1 MVMSTD
7 TDNEAQEQE
16 QEVQPE
22 IEINDA
28 GDVGDVNEA
37 PDEQEAEE
45 AQRPPLT
52 GDAPEE
58 PAPAESPEELPTL
71 DSLGPSVNQQEQ
83 QVAELQR
90 LRQANVQKEWEKTH
104 IQRAQSIERRAQEN
118 GSDPQ
123 SARQMA
129 RQYLSHQKDIRDQEG
144 KALDVL
150 GFMEGRNNAAEYYA
164 AKYKLLPKQV
174 MEDLA
179 ALRKTRTPQE
189 TEMEA
194 RRISQF
200 RSQKAEIAAL
210 KQGRVPS
217 QTFDNSQ
224 GSAEVTSNQERL
236 AERYARGDRSSEA
249 VEAARKLTFGS

>member
-7 TDNEAQEQE
+7 TDSEAQE

-28 GDVGDVNEA
+28 GDVGEVDET

-58 PAPAESPEELPTL
+58 PAPAESLEELPPL
-71 DSLGPSVNQQEQ
+71 DSSGPSVNQQEQ

-90 LRQANVQKEWEKTH
+90 LRQANVQKEWERTH
-104 IQRAQSIERRAQEN
+104 IQRAQAIERRAAEN

-129 RQYLSHQKDIRDQEG
+129 RQYLSPQKDIRDHEN
-144 KALDVL
+144 KALDLL
-150 GFMEGRNNAAEYYA
+150 GYVEGRNNAAEFYA

-179 ALRKTRTPQE
+179 SLRKTRTPQE
-189 TEMEA
+189 TE
-194 RRISQF
+194 I
-200 RSQKAEIAAL
+200 
-210 KQGRVPS
+210 
-217 QTFDNSQ
+217 
-224 GSAEVTSNQERL
+224 
-236 AERYARGDRSSEA
+236 
-249 VEAARKLTFGS
+249 